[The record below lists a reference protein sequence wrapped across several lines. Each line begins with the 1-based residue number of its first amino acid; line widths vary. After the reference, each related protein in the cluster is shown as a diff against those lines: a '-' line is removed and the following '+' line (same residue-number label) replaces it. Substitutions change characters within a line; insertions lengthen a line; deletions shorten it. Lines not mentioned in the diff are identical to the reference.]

1 MKKDLKLISFCVNSP
16 IGYLEIVVQQNK
28 LYSIAKTKRPSA
40 QKHKLNAFAISIKK
54 QLQDYFSGR
63 RQAFNIPLADRG
75 SDFQKKVWNI
85 LMSIPYGQTRTYGEV
100 ASILSNGQQVAGD
113 ALLSKHNLQGSDNN
127 VNEVAA
133 KATPSGGAAKAT
145 PSGGAAK
152 ATPSGGAAK
161 ATPSGGAAK
170 ATPSG
175 GAAQSLPLGGARSV
189 GQACAK
195 NPFLIVVPCHRVLSR
210 QGLGG
215 FAYGLTAKK
224 QLLKLEKT

>member
-1 MKKDLKLISFCVNSP
+1 MKKDLKLISFCINSP

-40 QKHKLNAFAISIKK
+40 QKHKLNVFAISIKK

-63 RQAFNIPLADRG
+63 RQTFNIPLANRG
-75 SDFQKKVWNI
+75 SDFQKKIWNI

-100 ASILSNGQQVAGD
+100 ASILSNGQQVGGD

-127 VNEVAA
+127 VNEFAA
-133 KATPSGGAAKAT
+133 KATPSGGARA
-145 PSGGAAK
+145 
-152 ATPSGGAAK
+152 
-161 ATPSGGAAK
+161 
-170 ATPSG
+170 
-175 GAAQSLPLGGARSV
+175 V

-224 QLLKLEKT
+224 QLLKLEQT